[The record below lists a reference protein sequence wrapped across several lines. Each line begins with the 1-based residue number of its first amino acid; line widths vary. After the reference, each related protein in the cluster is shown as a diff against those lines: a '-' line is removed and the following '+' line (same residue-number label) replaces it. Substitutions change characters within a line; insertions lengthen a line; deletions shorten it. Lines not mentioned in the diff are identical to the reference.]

1 MPAMAIR
8 TGCFRRWMPITK
20 NCGVTI
26 MLVKKNRLPL
36 DVVADVEHAAAEAEQ
51 NAVNLDD
58 VMTALVELADI
69 IAGETEEEE

>member
-1 MPAMAIR
+1 
-8 TGCFRRWMPITK
+8 
-20 NCGVTI
+20 

-36 DVVADVEHAAAEAEQ
+36 DVVADVEYAAAEAEQ

-58 VMTALVELADI
+58 VMAALVELADM